1 MSHRPPALRPSRA
14 AALALVL
21 AACAGGKAP
30 TPVDLESL
38 DLFLEP
44 VPQATG
50 LLEYRSPGRTYAGP
64 ARVEITGTDPL
75 SVEAEDFDEAELLR
89 FTVISEAPPAYR
101 RGPGGEWIDIGGFVR
116 DGDRFRIDVDR
127 AWGDGRQAEVDLA
140 VDMSAEAQP
149 APTGWL
155 RPGTRLFYG
164 VAFDDKPIT
173 RIVPMGV
180 TVTVEEPAEEGGFAF
195 SWRADLD
202 ENTRTDVRGRTWQQ
216 GRRQVSAEAIQA
228 GIRVADRFDETAP
241 DSFFEGASSLVLPLS
256 VARNLETY
264 GGAGFEDAD
273 LDNKAVLERLQERE
287 VQLRADGGL
296 WTLPAWV
303 TATSGA
309 EGVYV
314 VLADPELPLL
324 LTASR
329 PGWKLR
335 LMAIATAETAPE
347 E

>member
-1 MSHRPPALRPSRA
+1 MSHLVRRTRTCLLAS
-14 AALALVL
+14 LALV
-21 AACAGGKAP
+21 ACAGGKGPA
-30 TPVDLESL
+30 PVDLESL

-44 VPQATG
+44 VPEATG
-50 LLEYRSPGRTYAGP
+50 LLRYKGPTRTYAGP

-75 SVEAEDFDEAELLR
+75 SVEAEDFAEAELLR

-101 RGPGGEWIDIGGFVR
+101 RGPGGEWIDIGQFVR

-140 VDMSAEAQP
+140 VDMSAEARE
-149 APTGWL
+149 APSDWL
-155 RPGTRLFYG
+155 QPGTRLFYG
-164 VAFDDKPIT
+164 LAFDDKPIT

-180 TVTVEEPAEEGGFAF
+180 TVTIEEPAEEGGFAF

-216 GRRQVSAEAIQA
+216 GRRQVSAEVVDA
-228 GIRVADRFDETAP
+228 GIRLADRFDETVP
-241 DSFFEGASSLVLPLS
+241 DSFFEGASSLVLPRS

-273 LDNKAVLERLQERE
+273 LGGKSVLERLQERE
-287 VQLRADGGL
+287 VTLRADGEL
-296 WTLPAWV
+296 WSLPAWV

-309 EGVYV
+309 QGVYV
-314 VLADPELPLL
+314 VLADPEHPLVL
-324 LTASR
+324 SASR

-335 LMAIATAETAPE
+335 LMAIASPE
-347 E
+347 DPPED